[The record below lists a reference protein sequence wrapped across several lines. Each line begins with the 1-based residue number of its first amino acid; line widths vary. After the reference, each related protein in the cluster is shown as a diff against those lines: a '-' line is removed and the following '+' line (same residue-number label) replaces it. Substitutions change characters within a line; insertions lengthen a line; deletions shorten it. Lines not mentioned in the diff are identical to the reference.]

1 MDWSLKGVSSQ
12 CRHAAIVLL
21 LLAMIPLG
29 SAMTTPPDKKFR
41 FEDYVDRVH
50 ESERGKY
57 KTTKEGLEDLKR
69 LHPFGSGLV
78 PLLETL
84 TEVGAV
90 CYPTSDRNRVGT
102 HRVLC
107 NYRKDARG
115 FWGFLGVVVHDW
127 RVVVEYDREQEP
139 LDTAPKDGGRI
150 VKLDSPVNMQRRI
163 VSYTF
168 HWDLDGL

>member
-1 MDWSLKGVSSQ
+1 MDWSLKGASRLC
-12 CRHAAIVLL
+12 CRAAIILL
-21 LLAMIPLG
+21 SLAMIPTA

-50 ESERGKY
+50 EKERGKY

-69 LHPFGSGLV
+69 LHPFGSDLV
-78 PLLETL
+78 PLLKTL
-84 TEVGAV
+84 TGAGAV
-90 CYPTSDRNRVGT
+90 CSPSSYKT

-115 FWGFLGVVVHDW
+115 FWGFLGLVVHDW
-127 RVVVEYDREQEP
+127 RVVIEYDREKDS
-139 LDTAPKDGGRI
+139 LDTKPKGKAQI
-150 VKLDSPVNMQRRI
+150 VKLDSPANMQRKI